1 MTIFISLEESMMLSM
16 LHRLSTAEMEE
27 VVASHQSVAECA
39 VIGINDALRG
49 QIPLALVVTKI
60 HDEIEHFQ
68 LEHEIIHMIRQQIG
82 CRFLKKCGYRK
93 SITKTRSGKILRK
106 LMRSIAD
113 GRTVSNPSTIDD
125 ETIIDEIKSF

>member
-1 MTIFISLEESMMLSM
+1 
-16 LHRLSTAEMEE
+16 MEE

-68 LEHEIIHMIRQQIG
+68 LEHEIIQMIRQQIG
-82 CRFLKKCGYRK
+82 AASLRNVVIVNRLKPVRVKFFE
-93 SITKTRSGKILRK
+93 
-106 LMRSIAD
+106 
-113 GRTVSNPSTIDD
+113 N
-125 ETIIDEIKSF
+125 

>member
-1 MTIFISLEESMMLSM
+1 
-16 LHRLSTAEMEE
+16 MEE

-49 QIPLALVVTKI
+49 QIPLALVTKI

-82 CRFLKKCGYRK
+82 AVASLRNVVIVNRLP
-93 SITKTRSGKILRK
+93 KTFG
-106 LMRSIAD
+106 
-113 GRTVSNPSTIDD
+113 
-125 ETIIDEIKSF
+125 